1 MPYVHKLL
9 SRIPHDLSFEVLI
22 DRLLLLCGVC
32 LVVVWCLPCC
42 CVVFALLL
50 CGVCLVVLWCLPC
63 CVAFALLLCEFFC
76 CFVVFFVVVWCCCY
90 LVYLFVVV
98 TVLV

>member
-50 CGVCLVVLWCLPC
+50 CGVCLVVWRLLCC
-63 CVAFALLLCEFFC
+63 CVNFVVVLWFFLLLCG
-76 CFVVFFVVVWCCCY
+76 VVVI
-90 LVYLFVVV
+90 
-98 TVLV
+98 